1 MGCLDSN
8 PESYMQARYQFS
20 HPSLFSRIIL
30 LWTSLIFIYKEGP
43 TILCPKNWPCFIFWG
58 ENGEILQTE
67 VSGGDGTGEPLAE
80 DPEEEQGSTQATDV
94 SIYSLLFEFLTD
106 VKLFLFIS
114 IFHCCGS
121 ALVSMRIRVQLF
133 ISMRI
138 RILIKLKK
146 FNFYGSESWSNLKS
160 LIFTW
165 TKT

>member
-1 MGCLDSN
+1 
-8 PESYMQARYQFS
+8 
-20 HPSLFSRIIL
+20 
-30 LWTSLIFIYKEGP
+30 
-43 TILCPKNWPCFIFWG
+43 
-58 ENGEILQTE
+58 

-146 FNFYGSESWSNLKS
+146 FNFYGSES
-160 LIFTW
+160 
-165 TKT
+165 